1 MDAKPSEERPAQ
13 GDAMIRRTVHSLAKK
28 IEHLSQYQI
37 PIQRSLDLLEQRAR
51 TIEEIVVIEVMRESY
66 LEMASEVAHRSLH
79 EAQAD
84 SSSRTARMPSMA
96 FSR

>member
-1 MDAKPSEERPAQ
+1 
-13 GDAMIRRTVHSLAKK
+13 MIRRTVQSLAKK

-66 LEMASEVAHRSLH
+66 LEMASDVAHTAMLDG
-79 EAQAD
+79 QAD

-96 FSR
+96 FRR

>member
-1 MDAKPSEERPAQ
+1 
-13 GDAMIRRTVHSLAKK
+13 MIRSTVHNLARK

-37 PIQRSLDLLEQRAR
+37 PIKRSLDLLEQRAR

-66 LEMASEVAHRSLH
+66 LELASDVAQPAMR
-79 EAQAD
+79 AIQAD

-96 FSR
+96 FRR